1 MIKRKRTFGWY
12 IKRMYMDIV
21 VSLACLFVLCI
32 SIGLIYVPSVYGVGV
47 VMLCYA
53 VPMFIWSCVKVYN
66 VYRRL
71 RGCYGGCR

>member
-12 IKRMYMDIV
+12 IKRMCMDIF
-21 VSLACLFVLCI
+21 VSLACLLVLFI

-47 VMLCYA
+47 MMLCYA

-71 RGCYGGCR
+71 GGGYVG